1 MDISNVKDK
10 IVYVASPYAGD
21 IEKNV
26 RYAQDACRAVLLAGA
41 HPYAPHLYITNI
53 LLLQWGSSFLHRS
66 IIGANKVDL
75 NTKLRNIKLPLVGG
89 WIHTPLCRFRIPW
102 LARLPRPSAWVSLS
116 DTWIWI

>member
-41 HPYAPHLYITNI
+41 HPYAPPSVHH
-53 LLLQWGSSFLHRS
+53 QHPPGRCSGRAGARAEDWSGFPHR
-66 IIGANKVDL
+66 L
-75 NTKLRNIKLPLVGG
+75 
-89 WIHTPLCRFRIPW
+89 
-102 LARLPRPSAWVSLS
+102 
-116 DTWIWI
+116 

>member
-53 LLLQWGSSFLHRS
+53 LREISTGTNNTFLCISQIMFHIKITSFL
-66 IIGANKVDL
+66 V
-75 NTKLRNIKLPLVGG
+75 
-89 WIHTPLCRFRIPW
+89 
-102 LARLPRPSAWVSLS
+102 
-116 DTWIWI
+116 